1 MKDIKEYNFLA
12 VLGRGHFGKVLL
24 AEDKE
29 TSELVAIKVLK
40 KADIISR
47 DEVDSLMSEK
57 RIFERINAVRHPF
70 LVNLHCCFQS
80 ENNVCFVMEYAC
92 GGDLMM
98 HIHQD
103 IFKEPRACFYAACV
117 VLGLQYLHE
126 NGIVYRDLKLDNL
139 LLDVDGFVKITDF
152 GLCKEG
158 MWYGT
163 RTSTFCGTPE
173 FLAPEVLTD
182 VSYTRAVD
190 WWGLGVLIYEMLVG
204 ESPFPGEDEE
214 EVFDSIVN
222 DDVRYPRFLSSEAIS
237 IMRKLLRRN
246 PERRLGAGERD
257 AEDIRK
263 QPFFKNI
270 NWEKLLRRELE
281 PPFKPKLEGR
291 LDISNFDEEF
301 TREEPI
307 FTPPKIPR
315 PLNSKEQK
323 LFRGFEYSADWIVI

>member
-103 IFKEPRACFYAACV
+103 IFKEPRA
-117 VLGLQYLHE
+117 
-126 NGIVYRDLKLDNL
+126 
-139 LLDVDGFVKITDF
+139 
-152 GLCKEG
+152 
-158 MWYGT
+158 W
-163 RTSTFCGTPE
+163 
-173 FLAPEVLTD
+173 
-182 VSYTRAVD
+182 
-190 WWGLGVLIYEMLVG
+190 
-204 ESPFPGEDEE
+204 
-214 EVFDSIVN
+214 
-222 DDVRYPRFLSSEAIS
+222 
-237 IMRKLLRRN
+237 
-246 PERRLGAGERD
+246 
-257 AEDIRK
+257 
-263 QPFFKNI
+263 
-270 NWEKLLRRELE
+270 
-281 PPFKPKLEGR
+281 
-291 LDISNFDEEF
+291 
-301 TREEPI
+301 
-307 FTPPKIPR
+307 
-315 PLNSKEQK
+315 
-323 LFRGFEYSADWIVI
+323 